1 MLFFYCYYLH
11 SSYTDI
17 KLCLVRPIHSRVSIV
32 SKQDRDEVRTS
43 HVEECLP
50 LLDLQNQNRGLSR
63 EDEIACA
70 NMNLRKEKEI
80 ERKAAKALENKT
92 KDDDPMGDIST
103 SATKEHKKP
112 RSKRKRGAKNK

>member
-1 MLFFYCYYLH
+1 MKFEH
-11 SSYTDI
+11 
-17 KLCLVRPIHSRVSIV
+17 PI
-32 SKQDRDEVRTS
+32 
-43 HVEECLP
+43 VEECLP

-92 KDDDPMGDIST
+92 KDDDPMGDITT
-103 SATKEHKKP
+103 SATKENKKP